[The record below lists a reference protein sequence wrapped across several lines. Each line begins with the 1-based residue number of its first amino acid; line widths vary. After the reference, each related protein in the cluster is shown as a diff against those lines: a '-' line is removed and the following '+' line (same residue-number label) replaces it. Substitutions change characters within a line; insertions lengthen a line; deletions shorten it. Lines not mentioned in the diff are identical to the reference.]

1 MKSKEKKK
9 KSLLRRIIKW
19 TSISLLTLIII
30 LVSIPIIFKDE
41 IKEMVIDEVN
51 TSLNAKLSMG
61 DFDLTFLSTFPNMT
75 IQLNDTKLEGIG
87 KFKGVELANIK
98 QFTAHVG
105 LWSVISGD
113 QVEIDEIHLDQ
124 PTFDVRILSDGTA
137 NYDIVKPDSVKTPQQ
152 KEEPSNFKLSLKEY
166 SITKAN
172 VKYDDQSSDMF
183 MEIKNLNHTGTGDL
197 TADIVD
203 FATTTTM
210 DHMTFD
216 MDGVSY
222 LTEVKTDVIANIK
235 MEFTEKSSKF
245 TLQENEFK
253 LNALTFKIDGFYEML
268 EGYDNMDLKLNAS
281 KATFKDFLSLIP
293 AFYQSGYEK
302 MVTKGNLEMGGEV
315 KGSMDDKNMPGWDFM
330 LNVDNASIS
339 YPDLP
344 GKINNIVVKA
354 GSKFKGGENTDLM
367 TVDVDK
373 FHADFVGNTIDANL
387 KMRNPETDPL
397 LVSKI
402 KANVNL
408 ATLKKVM
415 PIAEGESYN
424 GKLKANVDING
435 RMSALDRGD
444 YEAFKAAGT
453 VEVMDMVYATK
464 DLNDKVSI
472 ADLILRFSPKNL
484 SLEKLV
490 ATTGKSDFEMNGS
503 IDNYMGYMFRDE
515 LLKGNFTFN
524 SRNLDLDQLMNLVPA
539 SETAPAETKEAEPT
553 STEPTLIPDNIDFL
567 LNTNIAN
574 LRYNGMN
581 IKNVKGAV
589 KMKEE
594 VASLENLTMNTMGG
608 TVGLKGS
615 YDTKDH
621 AKPKIDFAY
630 DLKEI
635 DIHELATNFVTVG
648 KLAPIA
654 KYAQGKISSN
664 LEMKSLLNAN
674 LEPIYSSLTGL
685 GDFTTNSLTIS
696 GFKPMEKMADALS
709 IKKLSNQT
717 VKDVKAKFSFAD
729 GKVTVKPFD
738 VNMGKIKTNISGTTS
753 FEQAID
759 YDIKMMIPKEEIPA
773 AMIKTVEQ
781 AIAKVNSLAP
791 KLDVKTIPDVI
802 PVKVG
807 MGGTVMSPKITTNFK
822 EALLEATGNLKDNM
836 INSVKDAVKDTV
848 KAVIDQKV
856 NEVKEDLNAKKQEIL
871 ADAQKQADKV
881 KADAKKAADAIRAQA
896 DKEAAELMK
905 QAGSNPLKQKGAEV
919 AGKKLKKEAEEKAQ
933 KVESEADKKADQIM
947 ATARQKADQIK

>member
-30 LVSIPIIFKDE
+30 IITIPIIFKDE

-75 IQLNDTKLEGIG
+75 IQLNDTKLEGVG

-113 QVEIDEIHLDQ
+113 QVEIDEIHLEE

-222 LTEVKTDVIANIK
+222 LTKVKTDVIANIK
-235 MEFTEKSSKF
+235 MEFTDQSSKF

-253 LNALTFKIDGFYEML
+253 LNALTFKVDGFYEML
-268 EGYDNMDLKLNAS
+268 DGYDNMDLKLNAS

-315 KGSMDDKNMPGWDFM
+315 KGRMDDKNMPGWDFK

-354 GSKFKGGENTDLM
+354 GSKFKGGSNTDLM

-397 LVSKI
+397 LISKI

-415 PIAEGESYN
+415 PMAEGESYN
-424 GKLKANVDING
+424 GKLKADVDING

-453 VEVMDMVYATK
+453 VEVMDMIYETK

-539 SETAPAETKEAEPT
+539 SETAPTETTEPAPA
-553 STEPTLIPDNIDFL
+553 SSEPTLIPDNIDFM

-589 KMKEE
+589 KMKDE

-664 LEMKSLLNAN
+664 LEMKSFLTAN

-696 GFKPMEKMADALS
+696 GFKPMEKMADELN

-781 AIAKVNSLAP
+781 AISKINSLAP
-791 KLDVKTIPDVI
+791 KLDLKTIPDVI

-807 MGGTVMSPKITTNFK
+807 MGGTVMNPKITNNFK
-822 EALLEATGNLKDNM
+822 EALLAATGNLKDNM
-836 INSVKDAVKDTV
+836 INNVKDAVKDTV

-896 DKEAAELMK
+896 DKEATELMK

-933 KVESEADKKADQIM
+933 KLESEADKKADQIM
-947 ATARQKADQIK
+947 ATARQKADQVK

>member
-30 LVSIPIIFKDE
+30 VVTIPIIFKDE

-75 IQLNDTKLEGIG
+75 IQLNDTKLEGVG

-113 QVEIDEIHLDQ
+113 QVEIDEIHMEE
-124 PTFDVRILSDGTA
+124 PTFDVRILADGTA

-183 MEIKNLNHTGTGDL
+183 MEIKNLNHSGTGDL

-222 LTEVKTDVIANIK
+222 LTEVKTDVIANIL

-245 TLQENEFK
+245 TLKENEFK
-253 LNALTFKIDGFYEML
+253 LNALTFKVDGFYEML

-315 KGSMDDKNMPGWDFM
+315 KGRMDDKNMPGWDLK

-344 GKINNIVVKA
+344 GKINNIIVKA
-354 GSKFKGGENTDLM
+354 GSKFKGGSNTDLM
-367 TVDVDK
+367 TIDVDK
-373 FHADFVGNTIDANL
+373 FHADFAGNTIDANL

-397 LVSKI
+397 LISKI

-415 PIAEGESYN
+415 PMAEGESYN
-424 GKLKANVDING
+424 GKLKADVDING

-472 ADLILRFSPKNL
+472 ADMILRFSPKNL
-484 SLEKLV
+484 SLEKLE

-524 SRNLDLDQLMNLVPA
+524 SSNLDLDQLMNLVPA
-539 SETAPAETKEAEPT
+539 SETAPAETAEPAPT
-553 STEPTLIPDNIDFL
+553 STEPTLIPDNIDFM

-589 KMKEE
+589 KMKDE

-654 KYAQGKISSN
+654 KYAKGKISSN
-664 LEMKSLLNAN
+664 LEMKSFLTAN

-696 GFKPMEKMADALS
+696 GFKPMEKMADELN

-807 MGGTVMSPKITTNFK
+807 MGGTVMNPKITNNFK
-822 EALLEATGNLKDNM
+822 EALLAATGNLKDNM
-836 INSVKDAVKDTV
+836 INNVKDAVKDTV

-933 KVESEADKKADQIM
+933 KLENEADKKADQIM
-947 ATARQKADQIK
+947 VTARQKADQVK